1 MADAF
6 GVSLGESVL
15 PHAGVRQREFPG
27 GCAAL
32 ELVHPTLPYPTL
44 GGVVGSP
51 VRQDAQNLV
60 RRTIQRL

>member
-15 PHAGVRQREFPG
+15 PHTGVRQREFSG

-32 ELVHPTLPYPTL
+32 ERVRSTL
-44 GGVVGSP
+44 GEVVGSP